1 MLFLQA
7 CASLLLV
14 SALDSNDNPFKHEKK
29 KTMRFIKFITKS
41 TLLAV
46 AVIAAASC
54 TKVLDQQPYSAFTDE
69 SVFTT
74 QARADLALNGVYDA
88 AQTGGPSLAGRGYP
102 FGAATIEQGDNRGED
117 MVNLQAFYQITYQGT
132 YTPATANNVS
142 MWDNT
147 YSMINKANIAIEG
160 FRKAAA
166 SGVLTGA
173 VATQYEAECR
183 FLRALGHHEL
193 LIHFARPFLD
203 GAGSALGVPYRD
215 YAVTG
220 SVTLEKLQKEPRPT
234 VAAGYSKL
242 LEDLAFAETNLPV
255 TNSAGP
261 IYRAQKSAA
270 IALKQRVLMH
280 MGRWADA
287 ITAGNALIPAAL
299 NTASPASVRS
309 LVGNH
314 ALMATPAGSFGSP
327 GGNSVTAEN
336 IFTVKNDPLDNGSV
350 NGAPAAMYGSTD
362 LLGRGLVCVSP
373 IIWNNTG
380 WLEDDLRR
388 TSLYRNGG
396 TAIGRAIMTTK
407 YTDHSGRGDN
417 TPIIRWAEVLL
428 NQAESEAR
436 ASASVSARAVDLLN
450 MVRNRSLA
458 NLATQQY
465 TVASFA
471 TPTALLQAILL
482 ERRIEFLA
490 EGRRWPDIHRTVQD
504 PVAAVRPVGIP
515 AKVTNGG
522 VTGTTLAQYGFGK
535 AVVTAQAAIPY
546 SDFRFIWPVPQTE
559 ITSNPIIVQ
568 NPGY

>member
-1 MLFLQA
+1 
-7 CASLLLV
+7 
-14 SALDSNDNPFKHEKK
+14 
-29 KTMRFIKFITKS
+29 MRFINSITKS
-41 TLLAV
+41 ALLLA
-46 AVIAAASC
+46 AVVGAASC

-74 QARADLALNGVYDA
+74 EARANLALNGVYDA

-117 MVNLQAFYQITYQGT
+117 MVNLAAFYQITYQGT

-142 MWDNT
+142 MWDNN

-160 FRKAAA
+160 FKKAGT
-166 SGVLTGA
+166 SGVLSSA
-173 VATQYEAECR
+173 AATQYEAECR

-193 LIHFARPFLD
+193 LIHFARPYLD
-203 GAGSALGVPYRD
+203 GAGSSLGVPYRD

-220 SVTLEKLQKEPRPT
+220 SATLEKLQSEPRPT
-234 VAAGYSKL
+234 VAAAYAKL
-242 LEDLAFAETNLPV
+242 LEDLAFAEANLPV

-261 IYRAQKSAA
+261 VFRAQKSAA
-270 IALKQRVLMH
+270 MALKQRVLLH
-280 MGRWADA
+280 MGKWSDA
-287 ITAGNALIPAAL
+287 VAAGNALIPTAL
-299 NTASPASVRS
+299 NTTTPSSVKS

-314 ALMATPAGSFGSP
+314 ALMSSPSGPFGFT

-336 IFTVKNDPLDNGSV
+336 IFTIKNDPLDNGSV

-362 LLGRGLVCVSP
+362 LLGRGLVCISP

-388 TSLYRNGG
+388 TALCRVGG
-396 TAIGRAIMTTK
+396 TAIGRAMMTTK
-407 YTDHSGRGDN
+407 YTDHTGRGDN

-428 NQAESEAR
+428 NQAEAEAR
-436 ASASVSARAVDLLN
+436 SSSSVSARAIDLLN
-450 MVRNRSLA
+450 MVRNRSLSSP
-458 NLATQQY
+458 ATQQY
-465 TVASFA
+465 KSSDFA
-471 TPTALLQAILL
+471 DVTALLQAILL

-504 PVAAVRPVGIP
+504 PVAALRPVGIP
-515 AKVTNGG
+515 AKVSNGG
-522 VTGTTLAQYGFGK
+522 VTGTTLSQYGFGK

-546 SDFRFIWPVPQTE
+546 SDFRFIWPIPQTE
-559 ITSNPIIVQ
+559 VTSNPIIAQ

>member
-1 MLFLQA
+1 
-7 CASLLLV
+7 
-14 SALDSNDNPFKHEKK
+14 
-29 KTMRFIKFITKS
+29 MRFINSITKS
-41 TLLAV
+41 ALLLAGV
-46 AVIAAASC
+46 VAAASC

-69 SVFTT
+69 SVFTNE
-74 QARADLALNGVYDA
+74 ARANLALNGVYDA

-117 MVNLQAFYQITYQGT
+117 MVNLAAFYQITYQGT

-160 FRKAAA
+160 FKKAGA
-166 SGVLTGA
+166 SGVLSA
-173 VATQYEAECR
+173 ANATQFEAECR

-220 SVTLEKLQKEPRPT
+220 SASLERLQKEPRPT
-234 VAAGYSKL
+234 VAAGYTKL
-242 LEDLAFAETNLPV
+242 LEDIAFAEASLPV
-255 TNSAGP
+255 TNTAGP
-261 IYRAQKSAA
+261 VFRAQKSAA
-270 IALKQRVLMH
+270 MALKQRVLLH
-280 MGRWADA
+280 MGRWSDA
-287 ITAGNALIPAAL
+287 VAAGNALIPATL
-299 NTASPASVRS
+299 NTANPSAVKSV
-309 LVGNH
+309 VGNH
-314 ALMATPAGSFGSP
+314 SLMATPNGAFGIS
-327 GGNSVTAEN
+327 GGNSVSAEN
-336 IFTVKNDPLDNGSV
+336 IFTIKNDPLDNGSV
-350 NGAPAAMYGSTD
+350 NGAPAAMYGSAD

-388 TSLYRNGG
+388 TTLCRVGG

-407 YTDHSGRGDN
+407 YTDYTGRGDN

-428 NQAESEAR
+428 NQAEAEAR
-436 ASASVSARAVDLLN
+436 SSATVSAKAVDLLN
-450 MVRNRSLA
+450 MVRNRSL
-458 NLATQQY
+458 NTPSTQQY
-465 TVASFA
+465 TVAGFA
-471 TPTALLQAILL
+471 NATALLQAILL

-504 PVAAVRPVGIP
+504 PVAGVRPVGIP

-522 VTGTTLAQYGFGK
+522 VTGTTLAQYGFGR
-535 AVVTAQAAIPY
+535 AVVTGQAAIPY
-546 SDFRFIWPVPQTE
+546 SDFRFIWPIPALEV
-559 ITSNPIIVQ
+559 TSNPIIAQ